1 MRSVSSLLVDTRGVQ
16 LRAVLQGQD
25 PLFSGGDLDEA
36 IQERK
41 RSLKNDVQ
49 RVDVERLLTLDT
61 DTWARELAA
70 TYRAEPVVL
79 LVSAMTYDEG
89 PDVHV
94 DVRHE
99 HDRAVRDP
107 SKPAW
112 VPAYSMTLC
121 VPFTG
126 DKSLLELRGYP
137 ALQSPPPA
145 HIAEGELRH
154 VVVFAHDREPD
165 LKAVAD
171 TFVGH
176 INVALGGQVGIL
188 AHFNGELERF
198 AAACIEFRKARAL
211 EQRERLDSIGI
222 PVRRRTDAP
231 RVFRAPGVERRPA
244 PVAPARRDPGV
255 PQPLEPVLVAEFY
268 EHILSVITAMARG
281 MERQPGDYAAWQEE
295 QLRDALLVILNTH
308 YQGTATGETFQKS
321 GKTDLLVRVE
331 DRNVFVG
338 ECKWWSGEQ
347 AFGGALVSS
356 QPSALDQLLSYSTW
370 RDARLA
376 LVVFVGRKDM
386 TRVVER
392 ARATLEAHTSFRAW
406 EPAREED
413 DGVLHCRVALD
424 GDRQAA
430 LAAVFVHLPR
440 D

>member
-1 MRSVSSLLVDTRGVQ
+1 M
-16 LRAVLQGQD
+16 

-36 IQERK
+36 VELRK
-41 RSLKNDVQ
+41 RRLKEDVQ

-61 DTWARELAA
+61 DGWVAELAA

-79 LVSAMTYDEG
+79 LVGGMAYEEG
-89 PDVHV
+89 PDGQL

-99 HDRAVRDP
+99 RDRAVRDR

-112 VPAYSMTLC
+112 VPACSMTLC

-126 DKSLLELRGYP
+126 DKALLGLRGNP
-137 ALQSPPPA
+137 ALQSPPTA
-145 HIAEGELRH
+145 RIAEGELHH
-154 VVVFAHDREPD
+154 VVVYAQDRETD

-176 INVALGGQVGIL
+176 VNVALGGQTGIL
-188 AHFNGELERF
+188 TRFNGELEQF
-198 AAACIEFRKARAL
+198 AAACIEYRKARVL
-211 EQRERLDSIGI
+211 EQRERLDKVGI

-231 RVFRAPGVERRPA
+231 GVFRVPGIERRPA
-244 PVAPARRDPGV
+244 PVAPTRRDPGV
-255 PQPLEPVLVAEFY
+255 PQPIEPVLVTEFY
-268 EHILSVITAMARG
+268 EHILSVVTAMGRG
-281 MERQPGDYAAWQEE
+281 MERQPGDYAFWQEE

-347 AFGGALVSS
+347 AFAGASKGS
-356 QPSALDQLLSYSTW
+356 ERSALDQLLSYSTW

-376 LVVFVGRKDM
+376 LVVFVARKDM

-392 ARATLEAHTSFRAW
+392 ARTTLEAHTSFRAW
-406 EPAREED
+406 EQSGRDD
-413 DGVLHCRVALD
+413 DGVLRCRVALD
-424 GDRQAA
+424 GDRQAD
-430 LAAVFVHLPR
+430 LACVFVHLPR